1 MITLDWK
8 KVDRNTKLKVVF
20 YGRVSTEHEA
30 QLEAFK
36 NQMQWYYDQ
45 LQQHSNWDLVAPIEQ
60 YLDKGI
66 TGTQAKKRP
75 GFISMIEDAKAG
87 RFDMIVTREVCRF
100 ARNTVDTLDYV
111 RKLKALNIQVYFVND
126 NIRTMQD
133 NDGELKLT
141 MMAMMAQEESR
152 KISERVLAGQYISRK
167 NGVLY
172 GTGNVLGYTR
182 IRKKSDPEKR
192 NAIGDKSVPTF
203 AIVPEEAETVRMIFN
218 WYADGYGIRRIKT
231 MLEIERRK
239 NSSGEVRWFES
250 SIGRLLSNPMYIGK
264 QYQCQATTVDFLN
277 HERKKNRKENY
288 VLIEGDFE
296 PIITEE
302 LFNKVQQIK
311 AERQADF
318 EGKAHGHKRAEDKWI
333 DRLECGCGSRF
344 QKYKWRTNA
353 SGEDVKG
360 YACRHRVTD
369 GTVENRVAKGLDIEG
384 ACNMPS
390 IPAWKFDMM
399 ALKIFANLWEDKTDY
414 IADVYSFIE
423 RCYRPGETDNINNR
437 VDALKQE
444 IKKLENKLNVLV
456 ELYTDGD
463 ITIERFRASKAEY
476 KDRLNSIKEQLDLI
490 SKSNVSQVDDRVER
504 LEEIKAEL
512 NSIIDYS
519 GEEIDPKVIS
529 GYIDKVVVRAPT
541 EFEWYINLYGDA
553 SEFITK
559 NDIRR
564 HNEPYETRA
573 QKTLNM
579 QQQFYIPF
587 STFYINFDEARVFK
601 KKFGKYLRT
610 NQWKDLT
617 IKVYIR

>member
-1 MITLDWK
+1 MLDWK
-8 KVDRNTKLKVVF
+8 KTTPRTRLRVAF

-45 LQQHSNWDLVAPIEQ
+45 LQQHPNWELAAPIEQ
-60 YLDKGI
+60 YLDRGI

-75 GFISMIEDAKAG
+75 GFISMIEDAEARK
-87 RFDMIVTREVCRF
+87 FDMIITREVCRF

-111 RKLKALNIQVYFVND
+111 RKLKTLNIQVYFVND
-126 NIRTMQD
+126 GIRTIQD

-172 GTGNVLGYTR
+172 GTGNILGYTR
-182 IRKKSDPEKR
+182 IRKKADPEKR
-192 NAIGDKSVPTF
+192 NCIGDKSVPTF

-218 WYADGYGIRRIKT
+218 WYADGYGVRRIKT
-231 MLEIERRK
+231 MLEMERRK
-239 NSSGEVRWFES
+239 NSSGEVKWFES
-250 SIGRLLSNPMYIGK
+250 SISKLLSNPMYIGK
-264 QYQCQATTVDFLN
+264 QYQCQFTTLDFLN
-277 HERKKNRKENY
+277 HERKKNSKEDF

-311 AERQADF
+311 VERQADF
-318 EGKAHGHKRAEDKWI
+318 GGKAQGHKIAQDKWV
-333 DRLECGCGSRF
+333 DKLECGCGSKF

-360 YACRHRVTD
+360 YTCRHRVIN
-369 GTVENRVAKGLDIEG
+369 GSIENRLAKGLDIEG
-384 ACNMPS
+384 ACGMPS

-399 ALKIFANLWEDKTDY
+399 ALKIFANIWDDKTDY
-414 IADVYSFIE
+414 IAEAYFFIE
-423 RCYRPGETDNINNR
+423 RCYKNDESDSINTRADN
-437 VDALKQE
+437 LKQE
-444 IKKLENKLNVLV
+444 IKKFESKLNILV

-463 ITIERFRASKAEY
+463 ISIEKFRVTKAEY
-476 KDRLNSIKEQLDLI
+476 KDRLDSLKRQLDLI
-490 SKSNVSQVDDRVER
+490 NRSNESPEDNKAKK
-504 LEEIKAEL
+504 LKEIKEVL
-512 NSIIDYS
+512 NTIIDCS
-519 GEEIDPKVIS
+519 GEEIDEKVIA
-529 GYIDKVVVRAPT
+529 GYVDKVVMRTPT

-553 SEFITK
+553 ADFMSK
-559 NDIRR
+559 NDIRH
-564 HNEPYETRA
+564 HNEPYGVRA
-573 QKTLNM
+573 QKTIAL

-587 STFYINFDEARVFK
+587 STFHINFDEARAFK